1 MRTFVETGDYR
12 LLSYFV
18 AIANE
23 GGVRGAARE
32 LELSPSVLSRA
43 LSTLEELVG
52 TRLADRGTSSF
63 VLTPAGHRLYR
74 HATTMERSAAQA
86 LASAQRHSEIEGQ
99 VCINLPT
106 ELAINW
112 LAPVLRRFR
121 LRHPSVQVEITADD
135 EIREDADAFDLVVRA
150 TFSVERPKGMSFEVV
165 LVTTAEW
172 EPRKGENERE
182 YLARVPFVGTPD
194 QVAPMMLMAELAD
207 ERVSLSIR
215 RGTVVNSHT
224 SALELVRRGL
234 GVALCMDLAVE
245 RDLQASRLTRVWPEV
260 RFGYVAVTLSASREP
275 ASAAHL
281 ALRHFL
287 FPDDE
292 VF

>member
-18 AIANE
+18 TIANE

-52 TRLADRGTSSF
+52 ARLADRSTSTF
-63 VLTPAGHRLYR
+63 VLTPAGHRVYR
-74 HATTMERSAAQA
+74 HATSMESNAVQA
-86 LASAQRHSEIEGQ
+86 LSSAQHHSELEGQ
-99 VCINLPT
+99 VSINLPS
-106 ELAINW
+106 ELAIHW

-121 LRHPSVQVEITADD
+121 LRYPSVHVEITADD
-135 EIREDADAFDLVVRA
+135 DLCNAADFDLVVRG
-150 TFSVERPKGMSFEVV
+150 TFSLDRPQGMSFELV
-165 LVTTAEW
+165 LVTTVEW
-172 EPRKGENERE
+172 DSREGESIEE
-182 YLARVPFVGTPD
+182 YLARVPFVGTPH
-194 QVAPMMLMAELAD
+194 QVAPMTLPAQLGD

-234 GVALCMDLAVE
+234 GVALCMDLGAE
-245 RDLQASRLTRVWPEV
+245 RDLHASRLTRVWSEV
-260 RFGYVAVTLSASREP
+260 GFGFVNVSPSATNESASP
-275 ASAAHL
+275 AL
-281 ALRHFL
+281 GALRYFL
-287 FPDDE
+287 FPDDALS
-292 VF
+292 